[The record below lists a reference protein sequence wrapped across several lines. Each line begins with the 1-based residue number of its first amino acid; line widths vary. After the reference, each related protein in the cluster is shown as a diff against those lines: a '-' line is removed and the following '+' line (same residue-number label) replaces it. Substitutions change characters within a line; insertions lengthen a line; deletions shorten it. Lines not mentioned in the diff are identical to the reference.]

1 MFTRAVMLIG
11 SLELL
16 FVIRNES
23 SSLKI
28 FARVLRANDF
38 PAAESTQRITMANR

>member
-1 MFTRAVMLIG
+1 MFTRAAMLIG

-23 SSLKI
+23 RSLKI
-28 FARVLRANDF
+28 FARVFGANDVC
-38 PAAESTQRITMANR
+38 AAESNR